1 MNDKW
6 RDQITLD
13 IIVAMNTALVNLRL
27 YPPTSS
33 MIINTIERL
42 HQTLQGFFA
51 GAPSLVLGEADKVLL
66 IGDQPLSRKDLERPP
81 IAAFLEVILNFGIKS
96 ITIGS
101 DVTREDL
108 SAFLEILGEKP
119 VTISREGGLVA
130 VMAARQVGHILIDE
144 KIYIAKDS
152 KQQILARLD
161 IDDEVVVRYLT
172 GGEGAAGA
180 DLDIQQLQ
188 DLAKDPDW
196 LENVFKQ
203 GLNQI
208 MGKRDTLPIGQLSAN
223 MVRMLGILDKVI
235 DRADQEKFVRMI
247 AKSIADLDVDMIGC
261 ILSRP
266 LDTIFDGRLFGE
278 VVAAID
284 EAKFEQVAA
293 RMAGMKGGRDALGAG
308 AGIGGVGVGAG
319 GVGGAA
325 GGVSAASPGAAGV
338 MGGAA
343 PGAGVGGPGT
353 AAFGAIPPPS
363 AAAAPG
369 AAGAARY
376 AAPASGAAAAPGYAA
391 PSAAAPA
398 PGFAAGAA
406 SGAAAA
412 SGFASR
418 TPPSAAPQYA
428 APPSTTSPS
437 TTSPSATPPSG
448 ASGVPGVSAVPP
460 AVPEAYRRL
469 METEKG
475 RQLRERAEAERL
487 RAEDEKSRKLATL
500 KEKISPLLQGREEC
514 FLDEALMCS
523 MADIVG
529 ELAAQEGPETT
540 DAVLDRLAEALRSDR
555 QDVRDQAAAALAQI
569 LDRLPERRRQEEL
582 NRLAD
587 RLRAWIEKETVATTA
602 YRKLCHLLKDL
613 ISLRIGDG
621 EYREALPLLQLFH
634 RIDYGLLEKNETAQE
649 IAMDIIRGL
658 STPERLDFLFDR
670 YERLTGEDEEQ
681 KDVGR
686 LLALLC
692 LVVPLASQMR
702 PESGLIGLWAFL
714 ALLVT
719 TPRRLTR
726 WEVWLLGIPALVFI
740 LPQFLHIHAVSGE
753 SWGAEGAKFSL
764 EFFFKNIAVNGP
776 YYLNNQ
782 LFPAVFTFL
791 AFLGLAGPLRNR
803 GRRDEDG
810 PASAVSAGNAVGTV
824 TAAPSRPDEAA
835 GTDRIDVSGS
845 SDLSRSRGG
854 GWVKIG
860 DEKGKGGVGPAARGA
875 RFVLPGL
882 FLLWFVMFWGI
893 FLFFYAGSYKY
904 GADVRFALV
913 SFMPLAVLAGMG
925 ADRLQAVITRLTYRL
940 AARRPHTA
948 RAAAGRMRSP
958 APDPEPF
965 GSPPLSGDDAGRPF
979 RAGGALAAGLIF
991 VLLLYSWLPFLPL
1004 IRLVSQEAWGARY
1017 DHAYARQFIE
1027 KIPRRSV
1034 VLTHV
1039 PTMLLLWQQGAIQ
1052 TFAGINNPDII
1063 TELLKR
1069 YNGHVY
1075 FHHNYWCS
1083 TAGHHK
1089 ELCSMMREKYELT
1102 EIAAAQEQHV
1112 HYGLYRIRFKE
1123 NPH

>member
-51 GAPSLVLGEADKVLL
+51 GAPALVLGEADKVLL

-119 VTISREGGLVA
+119 VTISREGGLAA

-686 LLALLC
+686 LLAHLGEGSLARLMDILREHTNSDERVKVLHLFIEIGRPVLAIIKNEIHLDRPWYFHRNLAYLLGWIKGETTVESLRALLLHKHDKVRQEALTSLAKVGGGERGPVLLETLPAVDGAFKLELIDRLGRMKYREATPVFLAMMKERPFIVTPARIDLEEALC
-692 LVVPLASQMR
+692 TALGRIGDPAALSMLNEISNPGFFTVTTYHKKVKIAASQALN
-702 PESGLIGLWAFL
+702 LIG
-714 ALLVT
+714 
-719 TPRRLTR
+719 
-726 WEVWLLGIPALVFI
+726 
-740 LPQFLHIHAVSGE
+740 
-753 SWGAEGAKFSL
+753 
-764 EFFFKNIAVNGP
+764 
-776 YYLNNQ
+776 
-782 LFPAVFTFL
+782 
-791 AFLGLAGPLRNR
+791 RN
-803 GRRDEDG
+803 
-810 PASAVSAGNAVGTV
+810 
-824 TAAPSRPDEAA
+824 
-835 GTDRIDVSGS
+835 
-845 SDLSRSRGG
+845 
-854 GWVKIG
+854 
-860 DEKGKGGVGPAARGA
+860 
-875 RFVLPGL
+875 
-882 FLLWFVMFWGI
+882 
-893 FLFFYAGSYKY
+893 
-904 GADVRFALV
+904 
-913 SFMPLAVLAGMG
+913 
-925 ADRLQAVITRLTYRL
+925 
-940 AARRPHTA
+940 
-948 RAAAGRMRSP
+948 
-958 APDPEPF
+958 
-965 GSPPLSGDDAGRPF
+965 
-979 RAGGALAAGLIF
+979 
-991 VLLLYSWLPFLPL
+991 
-1004 IRLVSQEAWGARY
+1004 
-1017 DHAYARQFIE
+1017 
-1027 KIPRRSV
+1027 
-1034 VLTHV
+1034 
-1039 PTMLLLWQQGAIQ
+1039 
-1052 TFAGINNPDII
+1052 
-1063 TELLKR
+1063 
-1069 YNGHVY
+1069 
-1075 FHHNYWCS
+1075 
-1083 TAGHHK
+1083 
-1089 ELCSMMREKYELT
+1089 
-1102 EIAAAQEQHV
+1102 
-1112 HYGLYRIRFKE
+1112 
-1123 NPH
+1123 